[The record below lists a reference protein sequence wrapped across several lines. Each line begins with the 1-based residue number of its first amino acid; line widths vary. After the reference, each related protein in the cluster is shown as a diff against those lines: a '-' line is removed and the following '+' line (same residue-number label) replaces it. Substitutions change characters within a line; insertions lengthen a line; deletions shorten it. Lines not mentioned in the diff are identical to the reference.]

1 MNPFWTVSLFWIAAA
16 VCVVVALAFVLPPLL
31 RVRDGAGKAA
41 RRDVNIAVYRDQ
53 MKEMEA
59 DRTHG
64 LLSDAQYQNARLEL
78 ETRLADDALTAEEPP
93 ESVSSGSRKLGYA
106 LGAVLP
112 AAAFALYYWLGSPAS
127 LLAIADAQPGTAAS
141 AMAGAANGHDF
152 MALIRKVEEKTRANP
167 DDGEAWSMLARS
179 YAAMEQWPQALQAY
193 ERAARLLPQDASVLS
208 GYAEALAIANRFVLA
223 GRPMELVQQALE
235 IDPDDLKALE
245 MAGFNALQEGDFS
258 RASEH
263 LKRMHGL
270 LPPDSPAAQS
280 VLAALTE
287 AERLARPGVSGLAS
301 PPSVDDRPASVAVGA
316 TIRGS
321 VDVASALKSGLA
333 GTDVLF
339 IFARAAPG
347 GPPVAAIRAGAGR
360 LPLKFELDDRAAMN
374 PGNALSQH
382 RQVTLVARLSR
393 SGNPTAQPGD
403 LEGSAANVAVGAS
416 DVKIL
421 IDRRLP

>member
-78 ETRLADDALTAEEPP
+78 ETRLADDALTAEEHP

-179 YAAMEQWPQALQAY
+179 
-193 ERAARLLPQDASVLS
+193 
-208 GYAEALAIANRFVLA
+208 
-223 GRPMELVQQALE
+223 
-235 IDPDDLKALE
+235 
-245 MAGFNALQEGDFS
+245 
-258 RASEH
+258 
-263 LKRMHGL
+263 
-270 LPPDSPAAQS
+270 
-280 VLAALTE
+280 
-287 AERLARPGVSGLAS
+287 
-301 PPSVDDRPASVAVGA
+301 
-316 TIRGS
+316 
-321 VDVASALKSGLA
+321 
-333 GTDVLF
+333 
-339 IFARAAPG
+339 
-347 GPPVAAIRAGAGR
+347 
-360 LPLKFELDDRAAMN
+360 
-374 PGNALSQH
+374 
-382 RQVTLVARLSR
+382 
-393 SGNPTAQPGD
+393 
-403 LEGSAANVAVGAS
+403 
-416 DVKIL
+416 
-421 IDRRLP
+421 